1 MDIDPH
7 ASNGEL
13 SDDELVEALAPLSL
27 RSTLDIPKLASS
39 AGRRVDE
46 PSSFADL
53 VAHYR
58 SALFESPF
66 AAPAVVRPDGHREL
80 RRTEVA
86 ASVVFQAVVA
96 HVANVVLLAGR
107 VLGVGVQPRPGD
119 IRWRADGWG
128 TRFGLAEIRRSEL
141 VGMSEVLSRLG
152 DEVVEPLLTIVG
164 PHAPVVERVLRGNAR
179 AAMWT
184 AVVAAHSHVPLTD
197 RERDEIA
204 ALDVGPTRDTCCGIH
219 LAGLVACDECPRAP
233 AETQPEAI

>member
-96 HVANVVLLAGR
+96 HVANVVLLASR

-119 IRWRADGWG
+119 IRWRAEGWG
-128 TRFGLAEIRRSEL
+128 TRFGLAEITRCD
-141 VGMSEVLSRLG
+141 VAGPAEVLSRLES
-152 DEVVEPLLTIVG
+152 EVFEPLLGVIG
-164 PHAPVVERVLRGNAR
+164 PLVSVPERTLRGNAR

-184 AVVAAHSHVPLTD
+184 AVVAADGHRPL
-197 RERDEIA
+197 REPELDEIA
-204 ALDVGPTRDTCCGIH
+204 ALGIGPTRDTCCGIH
-219 LAGLVACDECPRAP
+219 LAGLVVCDECPRV
-233 AETQPEAI
+233 TL